1 MMTPDYEYYPH
12 VMNKMELKDIRTN
25 QGMGQQWVISSYSPS
40 YFHKTTLFCYF
51 LKSCFY
57 SELSAHHKTLPGW
70 LIIFGK
76 G

>member
-1 MMTPDYEYYPH
+1 MTSDHEYYPQ
-12 VMNKMELKDIRTN
+12 VKNKMEIKLKQTR
-25 QGMGQQWVISSYSPS
+25 GWVISSCSPS

-57 SELSAHHKTLPGW
+57 SALSAHHKTLPGW
-70 LIIFGK
+70 LIIFSK